1 MAPEPSVCAD
11 PANSERMSTPRLR
24 CWQATYSKAF
34 AFIPSRSD
42 VIIITSAYGQLRR
55 EDESGAW
62 QWRSTRPSQEA
73 ERGDVARR
81 DGLVEVVDR
90 RVG

>member
-1 MAPEPSVCAD
+1 MAPEPSVCAE

-42 VIIITSAYGQLRR
+42 VIIITSARKQ
-55 EDESGAW
+55 SAA
-62 QWRSTRPSQEA
+62 TSQGEMGWS
-73 ERGDVARR
+73 R
-81 DGLVEVVDR
+81 
-90 RVG
+90 